1 MERVPMTGDGFR
13 RLEIELKNLKTVERP
28 AVIRA
33 LTEARAHGDL
43 SENAE
48 YLAAKELQGFIESRV
63 LDIEDKLRRA
73 DVIDVSQLSGQT
85 VKFGAKVVLADEDT
99 DEESTYQIVGTD
111 ESDIKQGLL
120 SITSPLARAL
130 IGKAQGDSVDVDT
143 PRGRKGY
150 EIVKV
155 TFK

>member
-1 MERVPMTGDGFR
+1 MQKVPMTGDGFR
-13 RLEIELKNLKTVERP
+13 RLETELKSLKTIERP

-48 YLAAKELQGFIESRV
+48 YLAAKEHQGFLESRV

-73 DVIDVSQLSGQT
+73 EVIDVTQLSGDT
-85 VKFGAKVVLADEDT
+85 VKFGATVVLADEDT
-99 DEESTYQIVGTD
+99 DTESTYQLVGTD

-130 IGKAQGDSVDVDT
+130 IGKAAGDSVDVDT
-143 PRGRKGY
+143 PRGVKSF

-155 TFK
+155 AFK

>member
-1 MERVPMTGDGFR
+1 MTGDGFR
-13 RLEIELKNLKTVERP
+13 RLQAELKNLKSIERP
-28 AVIRA
+28 SVIRA

-48 YLAAKELQGFIESRV
+48 YLAAKERQGFIESRV

-73 DVIDVSQLSGQT
+73 DVIDVTQLSGDT
-85 VKFGAKVVLADEDT
+85 VKFGATVVLADEDT
-99 DEESTYQIVGTD
+99 DAESTYQLVGTD

-130 IGKAQGDSVDVDT
+130 IGKAAGDSVDVDT
-143 PRGRKGY
+143 PRGLKSY
-150 EIVKV
+150 EIVKLA
-155 TFK
+155 FK

>member
-1 MERVPMTGDGFR
+1 MTGDGFR
-13 RLEIELKNLKTVERP
+13 RLQAELKNLKTIERP
-28 AVIRA
+28 SVILA

-48 YLAAKELQGFIESRV
+48 YLAAKERQGFIESRV

-73 DVIDVSQLSGQT
+73 DVIDVTQLSGDT
-85 VKFGAKVVLADEDT
+85 VKFGATVVLADEDT
-99 DEESTYQIVGTD
+99 DAESTYQLVGTD

-130 IGKAQGDSVDVDT
+130 IGKAAGDTVDVDT
-143 PRGRKGY
+143 PRGLKSY
-150 EIVKV
+150 EIVKLA
-155 TFK
+155 FK

>member
-13 RLEIELKNLKTVERP
+13 RLEMELKNLKTVERP
-28 AVIRA
+28 AVIQA

-73 DVIDVSQLSGQT
+73 DVIDVSQFSGQT

>member
-1 MERVPMTGDGFR
+1 MQKVPMTGDGFR
-13 RLEIELKNLKTVERP
+13 RLQAELKNLKSIERP
-28 AVIRA
+28 SVIRA

-48 YLAAKELQGFIESRV
+48 YLAAKEHQGFLESRV

-73 DVIDVSQLSGQT
+73 DVIDVTQLSGDT
-85 VKFGAKVVLADEDT
+85 VKFGATVVLADEDT
-99 DEESTYQIVGTD
+99 DAESTYQLVGTD

-130 IGKAQGDSVDVDT
+130 IGKAAGDSVDVDT
-143 PRGRKGY
+143 PRGLKSY
-150 EIVKV
+150 EIVKLA
-155 TFK
+155 FK

>member
-1 MERVPMTGDGFR
+1 MTGDGFR
-13 RLEIELKNLKTVERP
+13 RLEAELKNLKTVERP

-48 YLAAKELQGFIESRV
+48 YLAAKEHQGFIESRV

-73 DVIDVSQLSGQT
+73 DVIDVTQLSGDT
-85 VKFGAKVVLADEDT
+85 VKFGATVVLADEDT
-99 DEESTYQIVGTD
+99 DAESTYQIVGTD
-111 ESDIKQGLL
+111 EADIKQGLL

-130 IGKAQGDSVDVDT
+130 IGKAAGDSVDVDT
-143 PRGRKGY
+143 PRGLKSY
-150 EIVKV
+150 EIIKMA
-155 TFK
+155 FN

>member
-1 MERVPMTGDGFR
+1 MTGDGFR
-13 RLEIELKNLKTVERP
+13 RLQAELKNLKSIERP
-28 AVIRA
+28 SVIRA

-48 YLAAKELQGFIESRV
+48 YLAAKERQGFIESRV

-73 DVIDVSQLSGQT
+73 DVIDVTQLSGDT
-85 VKFGAKVVLADEDT
+85 VKFGATVVLADEDT
-99 DEESTYQIVGTD
+99 DAESTYQLVGTD

-130 IGKAQGDSVDVDT
+130 IGKAAGDSVDVDT
-143 PRGRKGY
+143 PRGIKSY
-150 EIVKV
+150 EIVKLAW
-155 TFK
+155 K

>member
-1 MERVPMTGDGFR
+1 MTGDGFR
-13 RLEIELKNLKTVERP
+13 RLEAELKNLKSIERP

-48 YLAAKELQGFIESRV
+48 YIAAKERQGFIESRI

-73 DVIDVSQLSGQT
+73 DVIDVMQLSGDT
-85 VKFGAKVVLADEDT
+85 VKFGATVLLADEDT
-99 DEESTYQIVGTD
+99 DAESTYQIVGTD
-111 ESDIKQGLL
+111 EADIKQGLL

-143 PRGRKGY
+143 PRGLKSY
-150 EIVKV
+150 EIIKMA
-155 TFK
+155 FK

>member
-1 MERVPMTGDGFR
+1 MTGDGFR
-13 RLEIELKNLKTVERP
+13 RLEMELKNLKTVERP

>member
-1 MERVPMTGDGFR
+1 MQKVPMTGDGFR
-13 RLEIELKNLKTVERP
+13 RLETELKSLKTIERP

-48 YLAAKELQGFIESRV
+48 YLAAKEHQGFLESRV

-73 DVIDVSQLSGQT
+73 EVIDVTQLSGDT
-85 VKFGAKVVLADEDT
+85 VKFGATVVLADEDT
-99 DEESTYQIVGTD
+99 DTESTYQLVGTD

-130 IGKAQGDSVDVDT
+130 IGKAAGDSVDVDT
-143 PRGRKGY
+143 PRGLKSY
-150 EIVKV
+150 EIVKLG
-155 TFK
+155 FK

>member
-1 MERVPMTGDGFR
+1 MTGDGFR
-13 RLEIELKNLKTVERP
+13 RLQAELKNLKSVERP
-28 AVIRA
+28 SVIRA

-48 YLAAKELQGFIESRV
+48 YLAAKERQGFIESRI

-73 DVIDVSQLSGQT
+73 DVIDVTQLSGDT
-85 VKFGAKVVLADEDT
+85 VKFGATVVLADEDT
-99 DEESTYQIVGTD
+99 DAESTYQLVGTD

-130 IGKAQGDSVDVDT
+130 IGKAAGDSGDVDT
-143 PRGRKGY
+143 PRGVKSY
-150 EIVKV
+150 EIVKLAW
-155 TFK
+155 K

>member
-13 RLEIELKNLKTVERP
+13 RLEMELKNLKTVERP

-155 TFK
+155 SFK

>member
-155 TFK
+155 SFK